1 MISEDIIMAVCA
13 DLANQVRGKGFPAKE
28 RDTRVIRGV
37 GWVPTNS
44 LITCFNS
51 IADGPFGSVGDLLLV
66 PDERAEVRVD
76 FDDGSAPE
84 HFIIGDIRTLDG
96 APWSCCPR
104 SILQSALD
112 DLLAEAGLQLKVA
125 FEHEFWCSVNE
136 ATNEATTWSSFGL
149 GSFRH
154 SAQFGQTLLAA
165 LRLAGLE
172 PDTFLPEFGSDQYEV
187 TVSPS
192 IGLRAADECV
202 IVREMVRAV
211 AKRTGHTVS
220 FSPIVNEEAGNGLH
234 IHISLVDRDGAPCTY
249 EAGSP
254 SNLNKLA
261 GSFFGGIRKYLP
273 SILALTASSVVSY
286 ERLKP
291 HRWSAAYNNFAEKD
305 REAALRVCP
314 VIGLAGF
321 DAESQLHVEYRAADA
336 TANPY
341 LQLAVLTRDGLQGIR
356 DNGPAPTPTTGD
368 LSLLTDDQLA
378 KIGVVRLSSDLP
390 SALDVVANEPMLRS
404 WLSSEFVDVF
414 LAHKAGEI
422 AFLKG
427 KDASDIRRL
436 YVNAY

>member
-28 RDTRVIRGV
+28 RGTRVIRGV

-51 IADGPFGSVGDLLLV
+51 IAAGPFGSLGDLLLI
-66 PDERAEVRVD
+66 PDERAEVHVD

-96 APWSCCPR
+96 DPWSCCPR
-104 SILQSALD
+104 SILHRALD
-112 DLLAEAGLQLKVA
+112 DLLAKAGLQLKVA
-125 FEHEFWCSVNE
+125 FEHEFWSVADE
-136 ATNEATTWSSFGL
+136 TTAWSSFSL

-154 SAQFGQTLLAA
+154 SAEFGETLLAA
-165 LRLAGLE
+165 LRLAGVE
-172 PDTFLPEFGSDQYEV
+172 PDTFLPEYGRDQYEV

-192 IGLRAADECV
+192 IGLRAADECL

-211 AKRTGHTVS
+211 AKRTGHKVS
-220 FSPIVNEEAGNGLH
+220 FSPIVNEHAANGLH

-249 EAGSP
+249 DADNP
-254 SNLNKLA
+254 SRLSKLA

-314 VIGLAGF
+314 VIGLEGF
-321 DAESQLHVEYRAADA
+321 DTESQFHVEYRAADA

-341 LQLAVLTRDGLQGIR
+341 LQLAALTRAGLQGLR
-356 DNGPAPTPTTGD
+356 DNEQTPTPTTGD
-368 LSLLTDDQLA
+368 LSLLTNEQLA
-378 KIGVVRLSSDLP
+378 EVGVVRLPSDLQ
-390 SALDVVANEPMLRS
+390 SALDVLDNEPLLRS

-422 AFLKG
+422 AFLQDKEV
-427 KDASDIRRL
+427 ADIRRL
-436 YVNAY
+436 YMNAY